1 MNGLGTSFSSD
12 FSAIKDLFI
21 LAAKPMYLR
30 MNKKAREK
38 EISDKKIWNII
49 NRQIFYGNMF
59 TACP

>member
-30 MNKKAREK
+30 MNKKEREK
-38 EISDKKIWNII
+38 EISDKKI
-49 NRQIFYGNMF
+49 
-59 TACP
+59 

>member
-30 MNKKAREK
+30 MNKKEREK